1 MEKAFELWRTEQLA
15 EGTGAGSDFCCGS
28 SSLSTDTEVDT
39 HKSANCVA
47 KSEGGA
53 LLSSEE
59 HSTLEEGAVQDD
71 TSSRHSS
78 IIPRFLSVETVSSPP
93 ETDDDD
99 ANTTVDA
106 LKYGTD
112 CDDDW
117 RSCPRSSSLASPSPS
132 TPSTDD
138 YDYTV
143 FVYVDYFQDLD
154 TEYCGVEE
162 QLDDA
167 SEQVNA
173 PPSSVFAQ
181 DGLNSI
187 FARGEKRLHEE
198 DVVSD
203 PTTTGRPIKVSL
215 SNISECI
222 MPDVVSDH
230 ICAESGGTKTPV
242 SLHRGRV
249 QSKI

>member
-117 RSCPRSSSLASPSPS
+117 RSCPRSSSSFLSSRSSASMSSATLRAIRGAGRADGCCGPSWCVGCALLA
-132 TPSTDD
+132 
-138 YDYTV
+138 
-143 FVYVDYFQDLD
+143 
-154 TEYCGVEE
+154 
-162 QLDDA
+162 
-167 SEQVNA
+167 
-173 PPSSVFAQ
+173 
-181 DGLNSI
+181 
-187 FARGEKRLHEE
+187 
-198 DVVSD
+198 
-203 PTTTGRPIKVSL
+203 
-215 SNISECI
+215 
-222 MPDVVSDH
+222 
-230 ICAESGGTKTPV
+230 
-242 SLHRGRV
+242 
-249 QSKI
+249 